1 MMRLDLPLRTPLGIE
16 SLGRRR
22 QAGHLVGWQ
31 HAGYDEVTLV
41 LELLALASGQPVGKA
56 GFVHRR
62 PNCQFE
68 WDSVIAWL
76 ASTFNSWRS
85 GQGEPMS

>member
-1 MMRLDLPLRTPLGIE
+1 M
-16 SLGRRR
+16 
-22 QAGHLVGWQ
+22 
-31 HAGYDEVTLV
+31 V
-41 LELLALASGQPVGKA
+41 LELLAFASGQPVGKA

-62 PNCQFE
+62 CNCQFE